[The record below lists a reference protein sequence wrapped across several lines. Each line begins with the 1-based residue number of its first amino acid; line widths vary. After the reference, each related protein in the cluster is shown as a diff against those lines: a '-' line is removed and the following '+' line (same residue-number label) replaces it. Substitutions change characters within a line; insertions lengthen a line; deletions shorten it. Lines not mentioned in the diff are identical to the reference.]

1 MGAPALGGCSLSLCD
16 GSVSCPVSA
25 SIGAF
30 ILLPTL
36 TLSHRP
42 PRAAF
47 LESLIKKSQWACLSV
62 PGRDTS
68 RTNLLAPAEARQ
80 HGEVLGMTPLYSG
93 KQKLQPH
100 TRGQAA
106 SYLAGADPDCLQAA
120 ALASGTTSST
130 CCLRKYLTG
139 TAEIVAFNR
148 AHHQACHWDHCRFSR
163 CRREQIKVFGL

>member
-1 MGAPALGGCSLSLCD
+1 MGHQGQRL
-16 GSVSCPVSA
+16 
-25 SIGAF
+25 
-30 ILLPTL
+30 
-36 TLSHRP
+36 
-42 PRAAF
+42 

-62 PGRDTS
+62 PGRDTF

-120 ALASGTTSST
+120 PLASGTTSST

-139 TAEIVAFNR
+139 TAEIVAFQLGTSPGLPLGSLPLLTLLKGANKGVWFVKR
-148 AHHQACHWDHCRFSR
+148 CSFSLCLPKCKAR
-163 CRREQIKVFGL
+163 KGEVRVKAW